1 MSVEALT
8 VVLHHSK
15 AKGTAKLV
23 LLGIANHEGDGG
35 SWPKVETLAKYAN
48 VDERSVQR
56 SLARLVGSGELRIE
70 RRAGGN
76 ARTPDYRLRNLYRVS
91 VVCPPWCDRTS
102 NHRDTRRTSGPQ
114 VAMPV
119 DKWGDT
125 DVTPVEFGPSGVTP
139 VSPQGV
145 TPVSPLNRHRNPADD
160 DLPAST
166 TDRARDA
173 RPAEPVEPPDL
184 DGLRARLRDQ
194 TAEFSHREGGQ
205 A

>member
-1 MSVEALT
+1 MSVEALAA
-8 VVLHHSK
+8 VLHHSR

-35 SWPKVETLAKYAN
+35 SWPLVETLAKYAN
-48 VDERSVQR
+48 VDERNVQKA
-56 SLARLVGSGELRIE
+56 LARLVGSGELKIE

-76 ARTPDYRLRNLYRVS
+76 ARTPDYRLRNLYRVT
-91 VVCPPWCDRTS
+91 VTCPPWCDRST

-119 DKWGDT
+119 DKWGDESA
-125 DVTPVEFGPSGVTP
+125 TPVHFGPSGVTEAP
-139 VSPQGV
+139 PQGV
-145 TPVSPLNRHRNPADD
+145 TKAPPLNRQSNPADD
-160 DLPAST
+160 NVSAST

-184 DGLRARLRDQ
+184 TGLRARLRDQ

-205 A
+205 P